1 MIEPH
6 IYGQIDGLN
15 CDQWIFMMIFFFV
28 LFLFCTVLLFTSLCA
43 DISLSKDIRD
53 HVKTHWTLVY
63 GLILFDHCSN
73 WGDEEGKP
81 HGALFLSF
89 TRYILNFSCVWDRT
103 WLNKMEMR
111 FSCKIS
117 SNVASV
123 MCLVFVFRFCTF
135 SIEKRFFF
143 LRLQKKKRNIN
154 EWSFKQTFNCQLL

>member
-6 IYGQIDGLN
+6 IYGEIDGLN

-43 DISLSKDIRD
+43 DISLSKDSRD

-89 TRYILNFSCVWDRT
+89 TRDTYWISRVCKTVRDSIKWKWDSRARFLQTWHQLCVLSLSFD
-103 WLNKMEMR
+103 
-111 FSCKIS
+111 
-117 SNVASV
+117 SV
-123 MCLVFVFRFCTF
+123 LAFFQLKRDSFFCAFR
-135 SIEKRFFF
+135 
-143 LRLQKKKRNIN
+143 KKREI
-154 EWSFKQTFNCQLL
+154 